1 MTQPQRHRT
10 ARAGVAAAT
19 MAWRAGR
26 LPITGQIVLA
36 VMSGAAPVA
45 AAWLLR
51 TVIDGLVDGGG
62 RAILVPLAVL
72 LATMGGITNVLP
84 SMAQY
89 LAAQLNRAAG
99 LTATTELFGYVTR
112 LRGLRR
118 LEDPEFQDRL
128 SIAQHVA
135 VSSPGQVV
143 SSLVAIGQSSL
154 TLAGFLV
161 TVAVLSPILAGVL
174 VVAAV
179 PALYLQRDVAR
190 RQAALLN
197 EVTHGQRRQSFY
209 AGLLLS
215 VPAAKEIRLFGL
227 GGFLRARMLDEL
239 LDVQLASRRMDRR
252 VLGSSTALAG
262 IGTLVGASGVVW
274 AVAQATAGRL
284 TTGDVTVFVTA
295 LVMVSS
301 SIEMVTS
308 YASSTYQAAL
318 MFASYLDVVGQ
329 APDLPVPVGAAP
341 PDPLRRGIELED
353 VWFRCE
359 PDGPWILR
367 GVSCFIPRG
376 HAVALVGY
384 NGAGKTTLVK
394 LLCRFYDPDRGRILW
409 DGVDL
414 RDLDLNGLRD
424 RISVVFQD
432 YMNYELS
439 AADNIAVGDLSQRC
453 HADAIKA
460 AARGAGIH
468 DVIAALPHG
477 YDTQLTRAYF
487 DLADKDDPQTGV
499 LLSGGQWQRLAI
511 ARAQLRGARDLV
523 VLDEP
528 SSGLDAEAEHDIQVR
543 LAGDRASS
551 ATVLIS
557 HRLNTVRDADH
568 IVVLSDGAVAEQG
581 THATLMAEAG
591 IYARL
596 FSLQAEGYADA
607 TGGPSD

>member
-1 MTQPQRHRT
+1 MTNRQRRRT
-10 ARAGVAAAT
+10 ARAAVEAVT
-19 MAWRAGR
+19 MGWRAGR
-26 LPITGQIVLA
+26 LPVTGQVAIAAL
-36 VMSGAAPVA
+36 SGAAPVA

-51 TVIDGLVDGGG
+51 DVIDGLVDRGG
-62 RAILVPLAVL
+62 RETLVLLAVL
-72 LATMGGITNVLP
+72 LAAMGGVTAVLP
-84 SMAQY
+84 SLAEY
-89 LAAQLNRAAG
+89 LSAQLNRAAAR
-99 LTATTELFGYVTR
+99 TAATELFGYVTR

-135 VSSPGQVV
+135 VSSPGQMV
-143 SSLVAIGQSSL
+143 SSLVSTGQASL
-154 TLAGFLV
+154 TLGGFLV
-161 TVAVLSPILAGVL
+161 TLAVLSPVLAGVV

-197 EVTHGQRRQSFY
+197 EVTHAQRRQSFY

-227 GGFLRARMLDEL
+227 GGFLRALMLDEL
-239 LDVQLASRRMDRR
+239 RDVQQAGRRVDRR
-252 VLGSSTALAG
+252 VMRSSTALAG
-262 IGTLVGASGVVW
+262 IGTLVSAGGVVW
-274 AVAQATAGRL
+274 AVAQATEGRL
-284 TTGDVTVFVTA
+284 SAGDVAIFVTA
-295 LVMVSS
+295 LMAVSG

-308 YASSTYQAAL
+308 SVSSAYQAAL
-318 MFASYLDVVGQ
+318 MFTSYLDVVEQ
-329 APDLPVPVGAAP
+329 DADLPVPAGAP
-341 PDPLRRGIELED
+341 PPGPLRRGIELED
-353 VWFRCE
+353 VWFRYE
-359 PDGPWILR
+359 PGSPWILR
-367 GVSCFIPRG
+367 GVTCFIPRG
-376 HAVALVGY
+376 QAVALVGR
-384 NGAGKTTLVK
+384 NGAGKSTVVK

-414 RDLDLNGLRD
+414 RDLDLGGLRD

-439 AADNIAVGDLSQRC
+439 AADNIAVGDLCQRNR
-453 HADAIKA
+453 ADAIEA

-468 DVIAALPHG
+468 DVIAALPRG
-477 YDTQLTRAYF
+477 YATQLTRAFY
-487 DLADKDDPQTGV
+487 DLADKDDPQAGV

-523 VLDEP
+523 VMDEP
-528 SSGLDAEAEHDIQVR
+528 SSGLDAEAEHDIHAR
-543 LAGDRASS
+543 LAGNRAGS

-568 IVVLSDGAVAEQG
+568 IVVLSDGVVAEQG
-581 THATLMAEAG
+581 AHEALMARAG

-596 FSLQAEGYADA
+596 FSLQAKGYADA
-607 TGGPSD
+607 AGGNRD

>member
-36 VMSGAAPVA
+36 VLSGAAPVA

-511 ARAQLRGARDLV
+511 AQLRGARDLV

>member
-1 MTQPQRHRT
+1 MTHRQRGRT
-10 ARAGVAAAT
+10 ARAAIAAAT
-19 MAWRAGR
+19 IGWRAGR
-26 LPITGQIVLA
+26 LPVTGQVVITAL
-36 VMSGAAPVA
+36 SGAAPVA

-51 TVIDGLVDGGG
+51 AVIDGLVDRGG
-62 RAILVPLAVL
+62 RETLVLLAVL
-72 LATMGGITNVLP
+72 LAAMGGVTAVLP
-84 SMAQY
+84 SLAQY
-89 LAAQLNRAAG
+89 LSAQLNRAAAR
-99 LTATTELFGYVTR
+99 TATTELFGYVTR

-135 VSSPGQVV
+135 VSSPGQIV
-143 SSLVAIGQSSL
+143 SSLVSTGQASL
-154 TLAGFLV
+154 TLGGFLV
-161 TVAVLSPILAGVL
+161 TLAVLSPVLAGVV

-227 GGFLRARMLDEL
+227 GGFLRALMLDEL
-239 LDVQLASRRMDRR
+239 RDVQQASRRVDRR
-252 VLGSSTALAG
+252 VLRSSTALAG
-262 IGTLVGASGVVW
+262 IGMLVGAGGVVW

-284 TTGDVTVFVTA
+284 SAGDVAIFFTA
-295 LVMVSS
+295 LATVSG

-308 YASSTYQAAL
+308 SVSSAYQAAL
-318 MFASYLDVVGQ
+318 MFTSYLDVVEQ
-329 APDLPVPVGAAP
+329 DADLPVPAGAP
-341 PDPLRRGIELED
+341 LPGPLRRGIELED
-353 VWFRCE
+353 VWFRYE
-359 PDGPWILR
+359 PESPWILR
-367 GVSCFIPRG
+367 GVTCFIPYG
-376 HAVALVGY
+376 QAVALVGY
-384 NGAGKTTLVK
+384 NGAGKSTLVK

-414 RDLDLNGLRD
+414 RDLDLGGLRD

-439 AADNIAVGDLSQRC
+439 AADNIAVGDLGQRNR
-453 HADAIKA
+453 ADAIEA

-468 DVIAALPHG
+468 DVIAALPRG
-477 YDTQLTRAYF
+477 YDTQLTRAFY
-487 DLADKDDPQTGV
+487 DLADRDDPQAGV

-523 VLDEP
+523 VMDEP
-528 SSGLDAEAEHDIQVR
+528 SSGLDAEAEHDIHVR
-543 LAGDRASS
+543 LAGNRAGS

-581 THATLMAEAG
+581 THATLMVKAG

-596 FSLQAEGYADA
+596 FSLQAKGYADA
-607 TGGPSD
+607 TGGHRD

>member
-1 MTQPQRHRT
+1 M
-10 ARAGVAAAT
+10 RAGVAAAT

-26 LPITGQIVLA
+26 LPITGQIVVA
-36 VMSGAAPVA
+36 VLSGAAPVA

-51 TVIDGLVDGGG
+51 TVIDGLVGGGG
-62 RAILVPLAVL
+62 RATLVPLAVL

-161 TVAVLSPILAGVL
+161 TVALLSPILAGVL
-174 VVAAV
+174 LVAAV

-227 GGFLRARMLDEL
+227 GGFLRGRMLDEL
-239 LDVQLASRRMDRR
+239 LEVQLASRRMDRR

-301 SIEMVTS
+301 SIEMVTG
-308 YASSTYQAAL
+308 YASSAYQAAL

-329 APDLPVPVGAAP
+329 AADLPVPAGAAS

-353 VWFRCE
+353 VWFRYQ
-359 PDGPWILR
+359 PDGPWVLR

-376 HAVALVGY
+376 QAVALVGY

-409 DGVDL
+409 DGVDV
-414 RDLDLNGLRD
+414 RDVDLNGLRD

-439 AADNIAVGDLSQRC
+439 AADNIAVGDLSQR
-453 HADAIKA
+453 HRTDAIEA

-468 DVIAALPHG
+468 DVIAALPRG

-528 SSGLDAEAEHDIQVR
+528 SSGLDAEAEHDIQAR
-543 LAGDRASS
+543 LAGQRASS

-596 FSLQAEGYADA
+596 FSLQAQGYADA
-607 TGGPSD
+607 TGGHRD